1 MEPLKGDL
9 TTIREIESY
18 GASSGDSTPEISART
33 RQSLE
38 EYSASKQDDKY
49 KRIEMM
55 TERFTQQQKE
65 LEELKEALRESQE
78 QRQATPLAYIE
89 VSQKLTN
96 SVPITPGP
104 NINRPRIP
112 RPQDAAYQAVM
123 QSKRNEDEGESTD
136 ENKDMLK
143 LFSNLA
149 NALKDTSKTD
159 VNLPPKFYGDD
170 DKWEGWYK
178 QWRAYLQAKEW
189 LTTADHPEG
198 PGAKDFNVSVNS
210 KIYNTL
216 INLCQKGKAMTYI
229 KQAAEFDGYGANK
242 QLLIRYDGFSKQ
254 KLQSLKKCV
263 EAMRHVSGTN
273 ISTHIDKFEKIC
285 GRMVSCGY
293 NPEQ

>member
-1 MEPLKGDL
+1 
-9 TTIREIESY
+9 
-18 GASSGDSTPEISART
+18 
-33 RQSLE
+33 
-38 EYSASKQDDKY
+38 
-49 KRIEMM
+49 M
-55 TERFTQQQKE
+55 TEHFTQQQKE
-65 LEELKEALRESQE
+65 LQELKEALKESQE
-78 QRQATPLAYIE
+78 QRQATSLAYIE

-136 ENKDMLK
+136 DESKDMLK
-143 LFSNLA
+143 LDPNLA

-159 VNLPPKFYGDD
+159 VNLPLKFYGDD

-198 PGAKDFNVSVNS
+198 PGAKDFNNVSVNS

-216 INLCQKGKAMTYI
+216 MNLCQKGKAM
-229 KQAAEFDGYGANK
+229 
-242 QLLIRYDGFSKQ
+242 
-254 KLQSLKKCV
+254 
-263 EAMRHVSGTN
+263 
-273 ISTHIDKFEKIC
+273 ISTDKAKILQINYSNS
-285 GRMVSCGY
+285 RL
-293 NPEQ
+293 E

>member
-1 MEPLKGDL
+1 MKQASKATKKEPLKGDFL
-9 TTIREIESY
+9 TTIREIESC

-38 EYSASKQDDKY
+38 EYSASKQDDKD

-55 TERFTQQQKE
+55 TEHFTQQQKE
-65 LEELKEALRESQE
+65 LKELKEALRESQE
-78 QRQATPLAYIE
+78 QRQATSLAYIE

-136 ENKDMLK
+136 ESKDMLK

-159 VNLPPKFYGDD
+159 VNLPPKFTEMMISGMVQTV
-170 DKWEGWYK
+170 E
-178 QWRAYLQAKEW
+178 
-189 LTTADHPEG
+189 
-198 PGAKDFNVSVNS
+198 SVPA
-210 KIYNTL
+210 
-216 INLCQKGKAMTYI
+216 GERM
-229 KQAAEFDGYGANK
+229 ANNCRSSRRTWGER
-242 QLLIRYDGFSKQ
+242 L
-254 KLQSLKKCV
+254 
-263 EAMRHVSGTN
+263 
-273 ISTHIDKFEKIC
+273 
-285 GRMVSCGY
+285 
-293 NPEQ
+293 